1 MKDKKKNRYH
11 ERSHE
16 EGVSELSDE
25 EFLEEDELDKDDELQ
40 GAGDDA
46 EWQAKEKK
54 YVETIEALNADVAK
68 YKDMALRGMADLEN
82 YKRRAA
88 VEREKLEKFAV
99 TGFAKDVLSVADALE
114 RALKSLPPEENRSDQ
129 LKSFIKGAE
138 ITLNELLGVLAKN
151 NIKPIESIGKVF
163 NPNYHKVVQ
172 QREDDSLPEGTIVEE
187 WQTGYMI
194 ADRVLR
200 EAMVIVSKKS
210 AQTAETHIDT
220 NA

>member
-11 ERSHE
+11 ERHHE
-16 EGVSELSDE
+16 EGDSELTGE
-25 EFLEEDELDKDDELQ
+25 EFLEEDEADEDGELQ
-40 GAGDDA
+40 SVGDGAD
-46 EWQAKEKK
+46 WQAKEKEYAEK
-54 YVETIEALNADVAK
+54 IESLNADVAK

-88 VEREKLEKFAV
+88 AEREKLEKFAV

-151 NIKPIESIGKVF
+151 NIKPIESVGKVF

-172 QREDDSLPEGTIVEE
+172 QREDDNLPEGTIIEE

-210 AQTAETHIDT
+210 AQAAETHIDT

>member
-11 ERSHE
+11 ERPHE
-16 EGVSELSDE
+16 EGSAELSDE
-25 EFLEEDELDKDDELQ
+25 EFLEEGLAPEDGELPPVD
-40 GAGDDA
+40 DDA
-46 EWQAKEKK
+46 GWQAKEKEYSEK
-54 YVETIEALNADVAK
+54 IEALNGEVAK

-172 QREDDSLPEGTIVEE
+172 QKEDDTLPEGTIIEE

-210 AQTAETHIDT
+210 AQASQTHVDT

>member
-11 ERSHE
+11 ERPHE
-16 EGVSELSDE
+16 EGSAELSDE
-25 EFLEEDELDKDDELQ
+25 EFLEEGLTPEDRELPPVD
-40 GAGDDA
+40 DDA
-46 EWQAKEKK
+46 GWQAKEKEYSEK
-54 YVETIEALNADVAK
+54 IESLNGEVAK

-172 QREDDSLPEGTIVEE
+172 QKEDDTLPEGTIIEE

-210 AQTAETHIDT
+210 AQASQTHVDT